1 MDHYRYSATDPGDPR
16 FCATAVVKDE
26 ELLIDIRTELESG
39 ESSGVLNGPDQ
50 LRKILAHFF
59 PRYKSVR
66 TSWWCGEN
74 LATFNRGI
82 AAGATPGE
90 AAVRAPMGHQLALG
104 GFSRIVIQSL
114 QGFPARYT
122 KIVVRFLRPL
132 EPLGK
137 RLGKKK
143 ALKTSK
149 AQ

>member
-1 MDHYRYSATDPGDPR
+1 MDHYRYSATDPDDPR
-16 FCATAVVKDE
+16 FCATAVVEDE

-39 ESSGVLNGPDQ
+39 ERSAVLNGPDQ

-74 LATFNRGI
+74 LATFNRGV
-82 AAGATPGE
+82 AAGATPEE
-90 AAVRAPMGHQLALG
+90 AVVRAPMGHQLALA

-122 KIVVRFLRPL
+122 KIVLRFLRPV

-143 ALKTSK
+143 ALKASK

>member
-16 FCATAVVKDE
+16 FCATAVVEDE

-39 ESSGVLNGPDQ
+39 ERSAVLIGADQ

-66 TSWWCGEN
+66 TSWWFGEN

-82 AAGATPGE
+82 AAGATPEE
-90 AAVRAPMGHQLALG
+90 AVVRALMGHQLALA

-114 QGFPARYT
+114 EGFPDRYT
-122 KIVVRFLRPL
+122 KIVVRFLRPVA
-132 EPLGK
+132 PLGK
-137 RLGKKK
+137 GLGKKK
-143 ALKTSK
+143 ALKASK
-149 AQ
+149 AK

>member
-1 MDHYRYSATDPGDPR
+1 MDHYRYSATDPDDPR
-16 FCATAVVKDE
+16 FCATAVVEDE
-26 ELLIDIRTELESG
+26 ELLTDIRTELESG
-39 ESSGVLNGPDQ
+39 ERSALLNGADQ

-74 LATFNRGI
+74 LATFNRGV
-82 AAGATPGE
+82 AAGATPEE
-90 AAVRAPMGHQLALG
+90 AVVRAPMGHQLALA

-122 KIVVRFLRPL
+122 KIVVRFLRPV

-143 ALKTSK
+143 ALKASK

>member
-1 MDHYRYSATDPGDPR
+1 
-16 FCATAVVKDE
+16 
-26 ELLIDIRTELESG
+26 
-39 ESSGVLNGPDQ
+39 LNGPDQ

-122 KIVVRFLRPL
+122 KIDVRFLRPL

-143 ALKTSK
+143 ALKASK

>member
-1 MDHYRYSATDPGDPR
+1 
-16 FCATAVVKDE
+16 
-26 ELLIDIRTELESG
+26 
-39 ESSGVLNGPDQ
+39 
-50 LRKILAHFF
+50 
-59 PRYKSVR
+59 
-66 TSWWCGEN
+66 

-122 KIVVRFLRPL
+122 KIDVRFLRPL

-143 ALKTSK
+143 ALKASK

>member
-16 FCATAVVKDE
+16 FCATAVVEDE

-39 ESSGVLNGPDQ
+39 ERSAVLNGADQ
-50 LRKILAHFF
+50 LRKVLAHFF

-66 TSWWCGEN
+66 TSWWFGDN
-74 LATFNRGI
+74 LAAFNRGI
-82 AAGATPGE
+82 AAGATPEE
-90 AAVRAPMGHQLALG
+90 AVVRAPMGHQLALA

-132 EPLGK
+132 GPLGK

-143 ALKTSK
+143 ALKASK

>member
-16 FCATAVVKDE
+16 FCATAAVENE

-39 ESSGVLNGPDQ
+39 ERSAVLNGADQ

-66 TSWWCGEN
+66 TSWWCGDN
-74 LATFNRGI
+74 LAAFNRGI
-82 AAGATPGE
+82 AAGATPEE
-90 AAVRAPMGHQLALG
+90 AVVRAPMGHQLALA
-104 GFSRIVIQSL
+104 GFSRVVMQSL

-122 KIVVRFLRPL
+122 KIVVSFLRPV
-132 EPLGK
+132 EPPGK

-143 ALKTSK
+143 AK
-149 AQ
+149 ANKAK